1 MAYLALLSS
10 VAFTLWTILLKY
22 NQIGRICIYNFVIPV
37 SGIFLAGIVLHEDIW
52 HLRYFGALLLVTA
65 GIIIVNKTTNNKK
78 SNTSN

>member
-1 MAYLALLSS
+1 MPPTGGRLGSEARCAPAIS
-10 VAFTLWTILLKY
+10 VI